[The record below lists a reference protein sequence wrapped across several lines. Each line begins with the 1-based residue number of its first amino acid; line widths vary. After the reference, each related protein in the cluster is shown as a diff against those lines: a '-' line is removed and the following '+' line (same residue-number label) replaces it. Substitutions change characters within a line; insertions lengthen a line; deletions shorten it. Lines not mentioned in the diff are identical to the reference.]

1 LTKKYLVGSEIITAL
16 NRINLDVIKGEYLCI
31 LGTSG
36 SGKTTLLHLTSG
48 LERPTEGEV
57 YIGNLALSRIK
68 ERQMAVFRRKYI
80 GFIFQSFNLTTNLTA
95 LENVTM
101 PLVFDGV
108 PLKEREKR
116 AKKVLM
122 NLGLGARLNNK
133 PTELSGGQQQRVCIA
148 RALINNPQ
156 ILFADEP
163 TGNLDTRTSA
173 EILKLLMT
181 ATKEQ
186 QRTLIIVT
194 HDRDVAAQ
202 ADRVVEMSDGRIVK
216 ITVREEPA

>member
-1 LTKKYLVGSEIITAL
+1 M
-16 NRINLDVIKGEYLCI
+16 
-31 LGTSG
+31 GTSG

-68 ERQMAVFRRKYI
+68 EKQMAVFRRKYI

-116 AKKVLM
+116 AKKVLLD
-122 NLGLGARLNNK
+122 LGLGARLNNK

-181 ATKEQ
+181 ATREQ

-202 ADRVVEMSDGRIVK
+202 ADRVVEMSDGRIEK
-216 ITVREEPA
+216 ITVREELA